1 MELIQSVIDWYLANI
16 NYFTITLLMVV
27 ESSFIPFPSEVV
39 VPVAAWKAY
48 QGELNIW
55 LVMLFSTLGALIGA
69 CINYVLSVTLGRAL
83 IYKFADTRFA
93 HFCLIDRE
101 KVEKSEAY
109 FRKNGNVSTFVGRFI
124 PGIRQLISI
133 PAGLAKMKF
142 GAFCLYTTL
151 GAAMW
156 NIILAGLG
164 YVAHGQMD
172 IIKKYNT
179 ELTYILVA
187 LGVLFV
193 AWLVYSGMKRKR

>member
-1 MELIQSVIDWYLANI
+1 MELIQSIIDWYLANI

-39 VPVAAWKAY
+39 VPVAAWKAC
-48 QGELNIW
+48 QGELNIFIV
-55 LVMLFSTLGALIGA
+55 LILSTLGALIGA
-69 CINYVLSVTLGRAL
+69 CINYFLSITLGRTL

-93 HFCLIDRE
+93 HACLIDKE

-109 FRKNGNVSTFVGRFI
+109 FRKNGNISTFVGRFI

-142 GAFCLYTTL
+142 GPFCLYTSL
-151 GAAMW
+151 GAFLW
-156 NIILAGLG
+156 NVILAVLG
-164 YVAHGQMD
+164 YVAHGQMN

-179 ELTYILVA
+179 ELAYIVVA
-187 LGVLFV
+187 LSILFV
-193 AWLVYSGMKRKR
+193 VYLVYKGVKKN